1 MVYVTLGEKLKF
13 YRTAQGYSQ
22 ALVARLLCVER
33 STYAYY
39 EAGKTTPD
47 LYSVYVLS
55 KLYGVSMEL
64 LVDDRETP
72 VGGEEFCAAEQK
84 KKNRLQRGC
93 IK

>member
-1 MVYVTLGEKLKF
+1 MTLGEKLRF
-13 YRTAQGYSQ
+13 YRTAEGYTQ
-22 ALVARLLCVER
+22 ALIARLLRVER

-39 EAGKTTPD
+39 ETGKTVPD

-64 LVDDRETP
+64 LADDREMP
-72 VGGEEFCAAEQK
+72 AGGMEFCAAEQK
-84 KKNRLQRGC
+84 KKSRLRRGC

>member
-1 MVYVTLGEKLKF
+1 MTLGEKLKF
-13 YRTAQGYSQ
+13 YRTAQGYTQ
-22 ALVARLLCVER
+22 ALIARLLRVEC

-39 EAGKTTPD
+39 ETGKTVPD

-64 LVDDRETP
+64 LADDREMP
-72 VGGEEFCAAEQK
+72 AGGTEFCAAEQK
-84 KKNRLQRGC
+84 KKSKTRRSC